1 MDADVGIH
9 CTFPD
14 IDIFPGGTFVER
26 QGEAYLISGNLPGTM
41 LAKRAYMQEP
51 EILQQ
56 LFNFFNEMKQ

>member
-14 IDIFPGGTFVER
+14 ICIFPGGTFVER
-26 QGEAYLISGNLPGTM
+26 QGEAYLIPENLPGSM
-41 LAKRAYMQEP
+41 LAMQANMQEP

-56 LFNFFNEMKQ
+56 LFNFFNEVKQ